1 MVGYMAADW
10 FGQAVVGF
18 LGFLNYGV
26 YSLVR
31 EACMLI
37 INISETTFNDELLG
51 NLQTRIYIIL
61 AIYMLFKLAFSLL
74 SSIVNPDMLL
84 DKEKGMQKI
93 IPRTIIAL
101 VMLVMFPTVFNY
113 AMDWQSDIVEFI
125 PRVIIGRTVNLD
137 DDEVGSIADSL
148 AGTALSAFVSP
159 NSECG
164 EGSDVESTDLDAVLT
179 AAKETCSTS
188 RKVFK
193 YEFSGLISLIVGFI
207 LVFILV
213 SYCVDI
219 AIRVLKLGILKI
231 LSPIPIISYI
241 DPKSEKSGAFSKW
254 MNEAI
259 STYIELF
266 IKMGILYFV
275 LFVLGN
281 ISNNDVSIFNYADTA
296 GPFAKVVIIIGAF
309 FFMGKAAD
317 FICNILGV
325 KKPEKNG
332 GFLKGLAGIGAA
344 VGIGAAAISSGLTN
358 YRGSLASQK
367 ANGVTTPSKGKAI
380 ASAMLGAGMGVA
392 TAGKA
397 VAGAKSGKMGAALAA
412 ANKRNTAYATAAA
425 SGATLGGKAS
435 SYFQRAFTGE
445 TIAEKTEKEIAILDE
460 QAKSASAIVSHA
472 DEKAKTSKY
481 TTGISELK
489 DAKGNVIK
497 KVSGNYQQ
505 WTAAFNAA
513 KAQGLKGFSF
523 NGTNVTM
530 EEAER
535 LDYGLFTS
543 NSDYYIKKQG
553 TFRDSNNKILATDE
567 VFEQKIADSIANNP
581 NFVFNDE
588 TTRGDV
594 KEYIDKVNVEKSKKT
609 RDLKVAKANA
619 DATKPK

>member
-31 EACMLI
+31 AACLLI

-51 NLQTRIYIIL
+51 NFQTRIYIIL

-148 AGTALSAFVSP
+148 AGTALSAFVTP

-179 AAKETCSTS
+179 AAKETCSPTM

-213 SYCVDI
+213 SYCIDI

-281 ISNNDVSIFNYADTA
+281 ISNNDVSIFNYSDSA
-296 GPFAKVVIIIGAF
+296 GPFTKVVIIIGAF

-425 SGATLGGKAS
+425 NGATLGGKAS

-445 TIAEKTEKEIAILDE
+445 TDADTIQRKYDVAKSGYENSGKLFDYVTGEGVKKSSNVALTANGTPKTFGNTVFNKAFSYDDFVTARQIAEKNGQATFNVGGATIDTYGSSVNYIDSEIKKTLGDIYYANNKSDVKLQRLAKAADIELPANADGFTTKIKTKKDVTEKDMLL
-460 QAKSASAIVSHA
+460 
-472 DEKAKTSKY
+472 Y
-481 TTGISELK
+481 
-489 DAKGNVIK
+489 
-497 KVSGNYQQ
+497 
-505 WTAAFNAA
+505 
-513 KAQGLKGFSF
+513 
-523 NGTNVTM
+523 
-530 EEAER
+530 
-535 LDYGLFTS
+535 
-543 NSDYYIKKQG
+543 
-553 TFRDSNNKILATDE
+553 
-567 VFEQKIADSIANNP
+567 ANQL
-581 NFVFNDE
+581 
-588 TTRGDV
+588 T
-594 KEYIDKVNVEKSKKT
+594 K
-609 RDLKVAKANA
+609 AKANA